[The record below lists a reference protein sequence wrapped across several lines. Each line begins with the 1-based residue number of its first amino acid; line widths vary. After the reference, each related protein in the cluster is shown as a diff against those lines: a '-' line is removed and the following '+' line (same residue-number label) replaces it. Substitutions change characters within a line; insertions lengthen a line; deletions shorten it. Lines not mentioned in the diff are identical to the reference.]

1 MRLNLLDP
9 PGVVPVKLVGKLH
22 YLGPESVGVGKGSA
36 TNSFGQFLK
45 KMIMINKLHRP
56 ANCWKSSLPFWID
69 EFLAAQRWLEKIS
82 AVIAVSKMSRSPWI
96 ARIKRNLTQ
105 PFSLNAILFSLC
117 LWIAMNWYFMFAYM
131 VQLYLFRQ
139 SHLFG
144 HVCHFRF
151 IGWFWAF
158 TAQYAY
164 RETAG
169 QDTRP
174 VTKNVRFRTFNRQSF
189 FILW

>member
-69 EFLAAQRWLEKIS
+69 EFLAAQRWLEPGVNIS
-82 AVIAVSKMSRSPWI
+82 CACCIENESIAVNRKNFLKDTS
-96 ARIKRNLTQ
+96 RNLSHFM
-105 PFSLNAILFSLC
+105 PLIFS
-117 LWIAMNWYFMFAYM
+117 MNWYFIFAYA
-131 VQLYLFRQ
+131 LYGWYG
-139 SHLFG
+139 STI
-144 HVCHFRF
+144 F
-151 IGWFWAF
+151 IS
-158 TAQYAY
+158 T
-164 RETAG
+164 
-169 QDTRP
+169 
-174 VTKNVRFRTFNRQSF
+174 VTSFRTCLPLPFHRLVLSF
-189 FILW
+189 HCPIRIPRNCWTGHQTSHEECKI

>member
-45 KMIMINKLHRP
+45 WMIMINKFYGP

-96 ARIKRNLTQ
+96 GRIKRHLTQ
-105 PFSLNAILFSLC
+105 PFSLHAIC
-117 LWIAMNWYFMFAYM
+117 LWIGILYLPIWLIWFNYIYFDSHIFSDMFATS
-131 VQLYLFRQ
+131 V
-139 SHLFG
+139 S
-144 HVCHFRF
+144 
-151 IGWFWAF
+151 
-158 TAQYAY
+158 
-164 RETAG
+164 
-169 QDTRP
+169 
-174 VTKNVRFRTFNRQSF
+174 
-189 FILW
+189 